1 MRDEGR
7 KMGKRRWRKQKSTD
21 RRQQARFAIELT
33 IYALLFPL
41 LFMVISLIYPIAKQ
55 LIGVAT
61 EDLEPLNAMLAY
73 CLEYWWALIV
83 ALALTG
89 FISVL
94 FSHRIFGPMRSFEQA
109 LLHKKLNHYTEEG
122 KDHQVFGFGHETLQ
136 LCEPFLG
143 EKSTH
148 SEPHILGRQLSA
160 YVGGEDLTTQEGGT
174 EFMKRSIEVHDAEL
188 ELDQALEGEATNAIQ
203 KRVQSWPALSQHPEE
218 CFDREGVIGWREEK
232 EKQDQEEKIRV
243 ISEIHLVG
251 KENVSLKEDQHATRK
266 PHPDP
271 NTQEEDQREL

>member
-1 MRDEGR
+1 MAGLFNPVGDSRSPGLRTPGFFAPKPGPHHLRQSVRIEEEEIAGDDGVGEHVNVHREGDADM
-7 KMGKRRWRKQKSTD
+7 KESPYQDGRRACLPNPEED
-21 RRQQARFAIELT
+21 R
-33 IYALLFPL
+33 
-41 LFMVISLIYPIAKQ
+41 
-55 LIGVAT
+55 
-61 EDLEPLNAMLAY
+61 
-73 CLEYWWALIV
+73 
-83 ALALTG
+83 
-89 FISVL
+89 
-94 FSHRIFGPMRSFEQA
+94 
-109 LLHKKLNHYTEEG
+109 HKKLNHYTEES

-188 ELDQALEGEATNAIQ
+188 ELDQALEGEGTNATQ